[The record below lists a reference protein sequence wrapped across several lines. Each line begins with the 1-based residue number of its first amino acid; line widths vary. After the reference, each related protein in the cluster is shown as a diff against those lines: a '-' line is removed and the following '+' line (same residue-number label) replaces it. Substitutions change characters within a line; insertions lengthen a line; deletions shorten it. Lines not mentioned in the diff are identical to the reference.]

1 MISTRIFR
9 SRPPWTPHQKRSRSS
24 RSMKPCSFGET
35 RWKLELGRLLE
46 NDGNGCMT
54 LKKICYKIAFVCH
67 SCQWI
72 HHDVEDFNDGKWN
85 DWTTKKSWLESLLN
99 LTRLETLAWDVAFW
113 ICFGDLWIWGFLRC
127 WKAPWIEWLRICWS
141 SWHLE
146 KVGRIE
152 GKQDLAWISPCY
164 VCCPHCCFS
173 CNELKVKF
181 TKVYAPMYIVS
192 LKLMQR
198 SQIWFHASPTFVN

>member
-85 DWTTKKSWLESLLN
+85 DWTTKKKVAWKSSQPDSAGNTCMGCCFLDLFWRPVNLRFSQMLESTLNWMAENLLVK
-99 LTRLETLAWDVAFW
+99 LTPWKGWKDWGQAGLSMNFTMLCLLPTLLLF
-113 ICFGDLWIWGFLRC
+113 
-127 WKAPWIEWLRICWS
+127 
-141 SWHLE
+141 
-146 KVGRIE
+146 
-152 GKQDLAWISPCY
+152 
-164 VCCPHCCFS
+164 
-173 CNELKVKF
+173 
-181 TKVYAPMYIVS
+181 
-192 LKLMQR
+192 MQ
-198 SQIWFHASPTFVN
+198 WA

>member
-1 MISTRIFR
+1 MKIEATLDAA
-9 SRPPWTPHQKRSRSS
+9 PEKSRSS
-24 RSMKPCSFGET
+24 RSMKPCSFGKPGGNWSWEGC
-35 RWKLELGRLLE
+35 WKTMG
-46 NDGNGCMT
+46 MVV
-54 LKKICYKIAFVCH
+54 CYKIAFVCH

-85 DWTTKKSWLESLLN
+85 DWTTRKSCLESLLN

-141 SWHLE
+141 SWFHLE

-152 GKQDLAWISPCY
+152 GKRELAWISPCY

-181 TKVYAPMYIVS
+181 TKVLRLCTLLV
-192 LKLMQR
+192 
-198 SQIWFHASPTFVN
+198 